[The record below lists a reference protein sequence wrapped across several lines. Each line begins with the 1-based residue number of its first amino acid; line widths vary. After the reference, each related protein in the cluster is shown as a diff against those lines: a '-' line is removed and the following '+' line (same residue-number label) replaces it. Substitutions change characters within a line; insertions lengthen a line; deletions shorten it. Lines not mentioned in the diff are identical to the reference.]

1 MTNKVLLL
9 PQVINQT
16 GLSRSSIYLKVQKG
30 DFPKQ
35 INISERSVGW
45 LQSDIDTW
53 LNKQIQLSITS

>member
-1 MTNKVLLL
+1 MTNKVLRL